1 MMMTL
6 GHAYAISGRAG
17 EAQELLA
24 QLVGLSKQKYVPT
37 VYMMGIAAGLD
48 DKDAAFHWL
57 NQAVEAQHRTRPP
70 ARCFRIDRCDY
81 VVYLRQEPGL
91 DNLRSDPRFVEV
103 MRHIGLT
110 Q

>member
-57 NQAVEAQHRTRPP
+57 NQAVE
-70 ARCFRIDRCDY
+70 DRCDY
-81 VVYLRQEPGL
+81 VVYLLQEPGL
-91 DNLRSDPRFVEV
+91 DNLRSALRRGDEADRPDPVKTGSSV
-103 MRHIGLT
+103 MQNLVG
-110 Q
+110 